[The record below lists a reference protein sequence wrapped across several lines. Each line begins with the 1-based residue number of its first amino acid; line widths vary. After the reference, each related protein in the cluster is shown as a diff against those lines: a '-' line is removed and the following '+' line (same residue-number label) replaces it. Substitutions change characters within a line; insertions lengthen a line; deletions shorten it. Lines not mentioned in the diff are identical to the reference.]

1 MNELNAEDKLC
12 IEAIK
17 AIPAKIKENIL
28 EYRFRD
34 ALFELMNL
42 ARTGN
47 KYLADNEPWKIQATD
62 PKRVETVLAV
72 SLEIAGALANCMQPF
87 IPFSSEKLFRMLNLE
102 KMKWD
107 D

>member
-47 KYLADNEPWKIQATD
+47 KYLADNELGKFRIQIQNVLKQKPSCFTGNCRCTCKLYAAIHSIFFGETFQN
-62 PKRVETVLAV
+62 VE
-72 SLEIAGALANCMQPF
+72 S
-87 IPFSSEKLFRMLNLE
+87 
-102 KMKWD
+102 
-107 D
+107 